1 MAEKEKLKIIE
12 FCDNFFPQIDGVV
25 RVVDNCAKHLN
36 RMGECD
42 VVVPQ
47 YHEEYK
53 SYDEKLPYKVL
64 RKKTK
69 IKIVNKF
76 IIPLPRKDKELNKYI
91 LNSNANIFHVHSPFF
106 IGHYALK
113 LARKK
118 NIPIVATFHSQFKE
132 DVMAQTHS
140 KLITKFVLNYII
152 KFFNNCDEVWAPSN
166 KTAET
171 LYSYGYKKKVVIMEN
186 GTNFKYP
193 DNTDEL
199 KQLAIEKFNID
210 EKNKNLLYVGQLRYV
225 KNLKLILNVVKELV
239 NIDSTYHMYFVGEGL
254 DEQDM
259 HLFVK
264 KNNLENNIHFLG
276 KISDV
281 SLLSGVY
288 AVANLFFFPSTYD
301 NASIAIREA
310 CTMKTPCLLTIN
322 SSVAEP
328 FTDGYNGYLA
338 HDTIEDMKTKILDIF
353 ANKKEME
360 IIGEC
365 ASKTI
370 PISFETMTQNTYAQ
384 YEKVISDYNKKH
396 KRK

>member
-1 MAEKEKLKIIE
+1 MTEKENLEIIE

-36 RMGECD
+36 QMGSCE

-47 YHEEYK
+47 YK
-53 SYDEKLPYKVL
+53 DENKTIDSKLSYKVS
-64 RKKTK
+64 RKKAKLITF
-69 IKIVNKF
+69 NKF
-76 IIPLPRKDKELNKYI
+76 LIPLPKKDKELTKRI
-91 LNSNANIFHVHSPFF
+91 MNSNADIFHVHSPFF

-118 NIPIVATFHSQFKE
+118 DIPIVATFHSQFKE

-140 KLITKFVLNYII
+140 KLITKFVVNYII
-152 KFFNNCDEVWAPSN
+152 RFFNKCDEVWAPSK

-171 LYSYGYKKKVVIMEN
+171 LHSYGYKKDVFVMEN

-193 DNTDEL
+193 ENTEEL
-199 KQLAIEKFNID
+199 KQNAIKTFNISD
-210 EKNKNLLYVGQLRYV
+210 NSKNLLYVGQLRYV
-225 KNLKLILNVVKELV
+225 KNLKLVLKVVKELV
-239 NIDSTYHMYFVGEGL
+239 SIDPTYNMYFVGEGL

-259 HLFVK
+259 RSFVK
-264 KNNLENNIHFLG
+264 KNNLENNVHFLG

-288 AVANLFFFPSTYD
+288 AASDLFFFPSTYD
-301 NASIAIREA
+301 NASIAVREA
-310 CTMKTPCLLTIN
+310 CIMKTPCLLTLN

-328 FTDGYNGYLA
+328 FIDGKNGYLA
-338 HDTIEDMKTKILDIF
+338 KDTINEMKDKIIDIF
-353 ANKKEME
+353 KDKEQMKE
-360 IIGEC
+360 IGEC

-370 PISFETMTQNTYAQ
+370 PISFEVMAKNTYQQ
-384 YEKVISDYNKKH
+384 YEVIINRYNKK
-396 KRK
+396 